1 MTSGLHGAGQRYD
14 CLPVIPAEMA
24 TTARRGIARGVALG
38 LIRTYQMALSP
49 LFAGSCR
56 FTPSCSAYAAGAI
69 ERFGVVRGTYLAA
82 RRLARCHPF
91 GSHGVD
97 PVPELE

>member
-1 MTSGLHGAGQRYD
+1 M
-14 CLPVIPAEMA
+14 V
-24 TTARRGIARGVALG
+24 TTPHRTIAQTVALG
-38 LIRTYQMALSP
+38 LIRTYQMVLSP

-56 FTPSCSAYAAGAI
+56 FTPSCSVYATGAI
-69 ERFGVVRGTYLAA
+69 ERFGAVRGTYLAA